1 MKKPILKS
9 SGLTIAKE
17 YVLLTLGVLSY
28 SLGWA
33 IFLLPHNL
41 VGGGVSG
48 FASILYYAA
57 GIPVGATY
65 LILNVILLYV
75 GTKIL
80 GKGFGFKTIYA
91 IGMTALLLQVMPSI
105 IPQEIIEGL
114 SFDNSKLICTCL
126 GGLIAGFGIGLS
138 ISQGGSTGGTD
149 IVALV
154 WCKFRPASPGRVIL
168 LVDVGIILSS
178 LLFPSY
184 VNEKVIDEV
193 TGQVTTV
200 AVALPFMEKL
210 LVVIFGMIQVA
221 VSGFAVDFYLSGA
234 NQSVQA
240 FIFTKKSKE
249 MADAI
254 AFDMK
259 RGVTMIPAKGW
270 YTKEDRDVLMV
281 VTRKTDLNLLLRY
294 VKSID
299 PEAFLSVSS
308 VMGVY
313 GQGFDTIKVKPD
325 GKRHSEKS

>member
-1 MKKPILKS
+1 MRGKVLKS
-9 SGLTIAKE
+9 SVLSVAKE

-28 SLGWA
+28 ALGWS

-48 FASILYYAA
+48 FASILYYAT
-57 GIPVGATY
+57 GIPMSVTY
-65 LILNVILLYV
+65 LVLNVILLIV

-91 IGMTALLLQVMPSI
+91 IGMTALMLQVMPSI
-105 IPQEIIEGL
+105 VPQEIVEGL

-126 GGLIAGFGIGLS
+126 GGLIAGVGIGLS

-149 IVALV
+149 IIALL

-168 LVDVGIILSS
+168 LIDVVIILSS
-178 LLFPSY
+178 LMFPSY
-184 VNEKVIDEV
+184 VDQKVIDEV
-193 TGQVTTV
+193 TGQVSTMT
-200 AVALPFMEKL
+200 VALPFVDKL
-210 LVVIFGMIQVA
+210 LVVIYGLVQVA
-221 VSGFAVDFYLSGA
+221 VSGFAVDFYLSGTK
-234 NQSVQA
+234 QSVQA

-254 AFDMK
+254 AFDMR

-270 YTKEDRDVLMV
+270 YTKEERDVLMV

-299 PEAFLSVSS
+299 PDAFLSIST

-313 GQGFDTIKVKPD
+313 GQGFDTIKVKTD
-325 GKRHSEKS
+325 RTNKSSKL

>member
-1 MKKPILKS
+1 MKQPILKS
-9 SGLTIAKE
+9 SVFTVVKE
-17 YVLLTLGVLSY
+17 YTLLTLGVLSY

-65 LILNVILLYV
+65 LILNVVLLVV

-91 IGMTALLLQVMPSI
+91 IGMTALLLQVLPSI
-105 IPQEIIEGL
+105 IPLGIIEGL
-114 SFDNSKLICTCL
+114 SFENSKLICTCL

-168 LVDVGIILSS
+168 LVDVVIILSS
-178 LLFPSY
+178 
-184 VNEKVIDEV
+184 
-193 TGQVTTV
+193 
-200 AVALPFMEKL
+200 L

-240 FIFTKKSKE
+240 FIFTKKATE

-294 VKSID
+294 VKQID
-299 PEAFLSVSS
+299 SEAFLSVSS

-325 GKRHSEKS
+325 NKKHSGKS

>member
-1 MKKPILKS
+1 MKGGTLKS
-9 SGLTIAKE
+9 SVLSTVKE

-28 SLGWA
+28 ALGWS

-48 FASILYYAA
+48 FASILYYAT
-57 GIPVGATY
+57 GFPMGLTY
-65 LILNVILLYV
+65 LILNVVLLIV

-91 IGMTALLLQVMPSI
+91 IVMTALLLQVMPSI
-105 IPQEIIEGL
+105 LPQEIVEGL

-126 GGLIAGFGIGLS
+126 GGLIAGVGIGLS

-149 IVALV
+149 IVALL
-154 WCKFRPASPGRVIL
+154 WCNFRPASPGRVIL
-168 LVDVGIILSS
+168 LIDVVIIMSS

-184 VNEKVIDEV
+184 VSEQVTDEV
-193 TGQVTTV
+193 TGQVSTV
-200 AVALPFMEKL
+200 TVALPFIEKL
-210 LVVIFGMIQVA
+210 LVVIYGLIQVA

-299 PEAFLSVSS
+299 ADAFLSISS

-325 GKRHSEKS
+325 KKKNTEKH